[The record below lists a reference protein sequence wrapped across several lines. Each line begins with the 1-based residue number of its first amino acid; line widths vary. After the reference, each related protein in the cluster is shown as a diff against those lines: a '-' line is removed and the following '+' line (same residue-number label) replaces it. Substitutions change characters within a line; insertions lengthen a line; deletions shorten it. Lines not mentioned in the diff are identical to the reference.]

1 MDKKSGSY
9 LNQVTLLPVGHPV
22 SLAQLKALGVS
33 DDLAA
38 YYARSGWLTRV
49 AQGLYARPGP
59 LDLHASLKILEARL
73 PGSHVG
79 GRTALAWHGI
89 QHFVRPESPL
99 ELFGWDSARLPDWFA
114 KSFPAVYRRKR
125 LFEETP
131 ESLVA
136 VGGMGDAE
144 TAPLTSDPERGL
156 LEMLSEVGPRQSLAE
171 ARAIMEGA
179 YGMRE
184 EVLLAL
190 LGRCTSVKTVR
201 LCLLLSRELSLPF
214 ADALFSADLP
224 TRGNGAWVTRTPE
237 GWLVL
242 K

>member
-9 LNQVTLLPVGHPV
+9 LNQVTSLPAGHPV
-22 SLAQLKALGVS
+22 TLAHLKGMGVS
-33 DDLAA
+33 EDLAG

-49 AQGLYARPGP
+49 AQGLYTRPGT
-59 LDLHASLKILEARL
+59 LDLHASLKILELRIS
-73 PGSHVG
+73 GCHIG

-99 ELFGWDSARLPDWFA
+99 DLYGWDSVRLPDWFA
-114 KSFPAVYRRKR
+114 KTFPAVYRRKR
-125 LFEETP
+125 LFAETP

-136 VGGMGDAE
+136 VSRFGEAD

-156 LEMLSEVGPRQSLAE
+156 LEMLSEVGPRQTLAE
-171 ARAIMEGA
+171 ARTIMEGA
-179 YGMRE
+179 YGLRE
-184 EVLLAL
+184 DVLLNL
-190 LGRCTSVKTVR
+190 LGRCTSVKAVR

-214 ADALFSADLP
+214 ADALFAAELP
-224 TRGNGAWVTRTPE
+224 TKGKGAWVSKTPE

>member
-1 MDKKSGSY
+1 MS
-9 LNQVTLLPVGHPV
+9 
-22 SLAQLKALGVS
+22 A
-33 DDLAA
+33 DLAA

-59 LDLHASLKILEARL
+59 LNLHASLKILETRL
-73 PGSHVG
+73 PGCHIG
-79 GRTALAWHGI
+79 GRSAMAWHGV

-114 KSFPAVYRRKR
+114 QSFSATYRRKR
-125 LFEETP
+125 LFDEAP
-131 ESLVA
+131 EAPVA
-136 VGGMGDAE
+136 VGEFGDVRP
-144 TAPLTSDPERGL
+144 APLASDPERGL

-184 EVLLAL
+184 EILLAL

-201 LCLLLSRELSLPF
+201 LCLLLSRELHLPF
-214 ADALFSADLP
+214 ADALFAAELP
-224 TRGNGAWVTRTPE
+224 TKGKGAWVTRTPE

>member
-9 LNQVTLLPVGHPV
+9 LNQVTSLPAGHPV
-22 SLAQLKALGVS
+22 TLAYLKGMGVS
-33 DDLAA
+33 EDLAG

-49 AQGLYARPGP
+49 AQGLYIRPGP
-59 LDLHASLKILEARL
+59 LDLHASLKILELRIS
-73 PGSHVG
+73 GCHIG

-99 ELFGWDSARLPDWFA
+99 DLYGWDSVRLPDWFA
-114 KSFPAVYRRKR
+114 KTFPAVYRRKR
-125 LFEETP
+125 LFAETP

-136 VGGMGDAE
+136 VSRFGEAD

-156 LEMLSEVGPRQSLAE
+156 LEMLSEVGPRQTLAE

-179 YGMRE
+179 YGLRE
-184 EVLLAL
+184 DVLLNL

-214 ADALFSADLP
+214 ADALFAAELP
-224 TRGNGAWVTRTPE
+224 TKGKGAWVSKTPE

>member
-1 MDKKSGSY
+1 VNF
-9 LNQVTLLPVGHPV
+9 LNKATALPAGHPV
-22 SLAQLKALGVS
+22 TLAHLKDLGVS
-33 DDLAA
+33 EDLAG

-59 LDLHASLKILEARL
+59 LDLHASLKILELRI
-73 PGSHVG
+73 PGCHIG

-99 ELFGWDSARLPDWFA
+99 DLFGWDSVRLPEWFA
-114 KSFPAVYRRKR
+114 KPFPAVYRRKR
-125 LFEETP
+125 LFAETP
-131 ESLVA
+131 ESLIA
-136 VGGMGDAE
+136 VSGFGDAE
-144 TAPLTSDPERGL
+144 TVAAQAPLTSDPERGL
-156 LEMLSEVGPRQSLAE
+156 LEILSEVGPRQSLTE

-179 YGMRE
+179 YGLRE
-184 EVLLAL
+184 EVLVNL
-190 LGRCTSVKTVR
+190 LGQCTSVKTVR

-224 TRGNGAWVTRTPE
+224 TKGKGAWVSKTPE
-237 GWLVL
+237 GWLIL